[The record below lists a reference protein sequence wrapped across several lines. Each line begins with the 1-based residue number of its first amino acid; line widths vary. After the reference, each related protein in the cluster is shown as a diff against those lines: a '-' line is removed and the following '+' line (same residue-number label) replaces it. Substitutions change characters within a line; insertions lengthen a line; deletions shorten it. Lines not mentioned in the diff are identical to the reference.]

1 MIKSAKKQSWNLKV
15 LIDQCKEKNSK
26 FVIFFLFAAEIL
38 NSVPTKRV
46 DFEHYSL
53 FISVSSN
60 LPF

>member
-1 MIKSAKKQSWNLKV
+1 MIKSAKKQSRNLKV
-15 LIDQCKEKNSK
+15 LIDQCNSK